1 MDADVASPLTTV
13 SAGIVS
19 CGRRLPSTST
29 SCGCTESPAT
39 ARCIASMVA
48 PRMFSSS
55 ISATVADAT
64 QYARQADCTS
74 AREIPAFFCHLL
86 AVIQP
91 FDQWLGRI
99 QYYRRR
105 IDISCERASASFID
119 TAEQQAT
126 APFFRVPRVQFLGG
140 LFRCSLCHYSASCS
154 GSSSVILP
162 SLPLRNS
169 SSSVIAAR
177 SVFTLPPE
185 ISMPRFRPSSSS
197 MAKPSSCI
205 ACRSVM
211 R

>member
-48 PRMFSSS
+48 
-55 ISATVADAT
+55 
-64 QYARQADCTS
+64 RQTS
-74 AREIPAFFCHLL
+74 GLHLCKERFPLFFCYLL

-91 FDQWLGRI
+91 CDQWLGRI

-119 TAEQQAT
+119 TAEQQAA
-126 APFFRVPRVQFLGG
+126 APFFRVPRVQFLGR
-140 LFRCSLCHYSASCS
+140 LFWCSFCHYSASCS

-177 SVFTLPPE
+177 SVFTSPPE

-197 MAKPSSCI
+197 MAKPSTCI